1 MSAQTVETVV
11 AQISHAGLN
20 LSLAPCGGLAVAPA
34 TRLTADLRDLI
45 RASKPMLIEWLTPA
59 DEPQTIDPTAG
70 WNVSMPAGTSLATV
84 AKFRAAS
91 LALDAMQ
98 QKELTKEMP

>member
-11 AQISHAGLN
+11 ARISHAGLK
-20 LSLAPCGGLAVAPA
+20 LSLATAGGLAVAPA
-34 TRLTADLRDLI
+34 SRLTADLRDLI

-59 DEPQTIDPTAG
+59 NDPLAIDHTAG
-70 WNVSMPAGTSLATV
+70 WNVYVPAGTSLATV